1 MGSLFS
7 RITNPRRY
15 REHYEN
21 EETSTPAGGSNS
33 AAAATSP
40 VAETVEEAAPF
51 DYMPL
56 PKERV
61 ATIKGIF
68 GFGQWQG
75 VSIIEWFFV
84 LFYSMVGVIM
94 FLSIV
99 QAMTMGSAGL
109 AILYMVLSPI
119 FFVLLT
125 MAARVFTEL
134 VISVLMVGSAEC
146 YHAGEWVGCSNDHGN
161 AYKDKRIV
169 HWMRLMLQ
177 VWLCGLILLLPSSP
191 PGPPPPHEEP
201 AGAPAADR
209 HPPTAAAVL
218 PFINPAATA
227 AASRLP
233 GPGGGPSGLHYCAPA
248 LRHRGRREGGAL
260 QQQPLVIGRPVASS
274 RGGESRR
281 GDWDRY
287 GLDRQ
292 GVSFIKDVYTRGRR

>member
-134 VISVLMVGSAEC
+134 VISVLMVP
-146 YHAGEWVGCSNDHGN
+146 HL
-161 AYKDKRIV
+161 
-169 HWMRLMLQ
+169 LMKNQQELQ
-177 VWLCGLILLLPSSP
+177 RQIGI
-191 PGPPPPHEEP
+191 
-201 AGAPAADR
+201 
-209 HPPTAAAVL
+209 
-218 PFINPAATA
+218 
-227 AASRLP
+227 
-233 GPGGGPSGLHYCAPA
+233 
-248 LRHRGRREGGAL
+248 L
-260 QQQPLVIGRPVASS
+260 QQQQQSYLSSTQQQQQQQAGCPDLEAGHQDFTTVHLHSATGEGGREGPSS
-274 RGGESRR
+274 SNPSSSAVPSRR
-281 GDWDRY
+281 HVGEN
-287 GLDRQ
+287 
-292 GVSFIKDVYTRGRR
+292 RGEEIGIAMA